1 MLRRMPEIVKL
12 ARRGENIYY
21 TPLSEQKHHILIDDM
36 SPEKVMQLQKDGFKP
51 AVFLESSPD
60 NYQCILTFPKCHG
73 IFDRDIG
80 NRLTVILNK
89 RYGDPKL
96 SGAVHPHR
104 APGFENRK
112 PTHERKD
119 GTFSR
124 VSLSYAVRQE
134 CQKALIEAR
143 KIEQA
148 LATAQQ
154 QRERQA
160 NLLPSIAAQ
169 GTASLQQ
176 AYFKHWVDIRE
187 HLTIEDFSRVDAM
200 IALRLRSNGHT
211 QPEVEETIRA
221 CAPAIRERRAGRNWQ
236 RYAERTAAYA
246 FGYAGDRDME
256 RNTRYRELWRRVEG
270 EDGAEQRTRMRF

>member
-1 MLRRMPEIVKL
+1 
-12 ARRGENIYY
+12 
-21 TPLSEQKHHILIDDM
+21 
-36 SPEKVMQLQKDGFKP
+36 KDGFKP
-51 AVFLESSPD
+51 AVFLESSPN
-60 NYQCILTFPKCHG
+60 NYQCILTFPKFQG
-73 IFDRDIG
+73 DFDREIG
-80 NRLTVILNK
+80 NRIAVILNK
-89 RYGDPKL
+89 RYGDANL

-112 PTHERKD
+112 PKHKRED
-119 GTFSR
+119 GTFPR

-148 LATAQQ
+148 LAAAKQ
-154 QRERQA
+154 QREQDA
-160 NLLPSIAAQ
+160 NYSPLIATQ
-169 GTASLQQ
+169 GAASLHL
-176 AYFKHWVDIRE
+176 AYFKHWEDIKA
-187 HLTIEDFSRVDAM
+187 HITIEDFSRVDAM